1 MSELPEIY
9 IFMAESIDGKG
20 SGDMF
25 EIPESDSGVK
35 YYFDLEYS
43 FGCKSILMG
52 RKTFEESVGKI
63 KLIIKEL
70 LEKILKKKIF
80 YQNMLKKLNI
90 TI

>member
-1 MSELPEIY
+1 MAELPEIY

-35 YYFDLEYS
+35 YYFDYEYS

-52 RKTFEESVGKI
+52 RKTFEESLGENKI
-63 KLIIKEL
+63 DYTGITGENI
-70 LEKILKKKIF
+70 EKKRFFIRIC
-80 YQNMLKKLNI
+80 
-90 TI
+90 